1 MRRLVAAVLAL
12 AAVAVP
18 AEAQVR
24 RGPRLAAAVF
34 ARSLGARGVDPTE
47 NKPPSENEEPNTSP
61 VRGARRPFPPLV
73 ARPSV

>member
-1 MRRLVAAVLAL
+1 MRRLVVAVLAL

-34 ARSLGARGVDPTE
+34 ARSFVARGVDLTE
-47 NKPPSENEEPNTSP
+47 NKPPNENEEPHTS